1 MSRIAYVNGQY
12 LPHRNAAV
20 HIEDRG
26 YQFADGVYEV
36 SSVLGGRLV
45 DNEAHLNRLSRSLD
59 ELKMPHPCDNAT
71 IEALQ
76 NELIA
81 RNDLTEGV
89 VYMQVTRGSADR
101 DFGFPADATPT
112 LVMFTQKKNVLKSP
126 AAESGIRVVTTP
138 DIRWRRRDIKTVGL
152 LAPSLAKQAAAEQG
166 ADDAWMVEDGYIT
179 EGSSNNAYIVTKD
192 GVIVTRQL
200 SNDILHGITRSA
212 VLELCDKHGLF
223 VEQRPFTPEEAYEA
237 REAFSTSASSFVM
250 PVVEID
256 GNVIGN
262 GKPGHIATELRQIYI
277 DHALAQTQS

>member
-1 MSRIAYVNGQY
+1 MSRTVYVNGQFV
-12 LPHRNAAV
+12 PEEEAV
-20 HIEDRG
+20 VSVFDRAFL
-26 YQFADGVYEV
+26 FADGVYEV
-36 SSVLGGRLV
+36 SSVLGGCLV
-45 DNEAHLNRLSRSLD
+45 DNEAHLNRLGRSLD
-59 ELKMPHPCDNAT
+59 ELKMPHPCDNET

-76 NELIA
+76 KELIA

-101 DFGFPADATPT
+101 DFGFPVDAKPT

-152 LAPSLAKQAAAEQG
+152 LGPSLAKQASLEQG
-166 ADDAWMVEDGYIT
+166 ADDAWMVEDGYVT
-179 EGSSNNAYIVTKD
+179 EGSSNNAYIVTQD

-200 SNDILHGITRSA
+200 SNDILHGITRAA
-212 VLELCDKHGLF
+212 VLELCEKRGLT
-223 VEQRPFTPEEAYEA
+223 VEQRPFTPEEAYRA

-256 GNVIGN
+256 GKVIGN

-277 DHALAQTQS
+277 EHALAQTQS